1 MIQIKVF
8 VFVIDIDECFS
19 FTTALFNATFT
30 NSTVEQDGE
39 YSYNYFH
46 MLL

>member
-19 FTTALFNATFT
+19 FTTALNATFT